1 MYANTCATIKIRAP
15 LLCKTIII
23 IIIIII
29 IVVII
34 YMIYEEALYKNKFK
48 LRVESFV
55 TQETQLTFTFCFLI
69 IFFREKNK
77 DLTIN

>member
-1 MYANTCATIKIRAP
+1 MYAKTCATIKIRAP
-15 LLCKTIII
+15 LLCKT